1 MQAEKETV
9 IAVLKATALGP
20 MHDAALVSWYEQAP
34 DSVDEPTD
42 LTSIILAQHFSNFR
56 LWALE
61 DEARRDDVDDGY
73 IAGIKRQ
80 IDPWNQRRNDLMERI
95 DEVILGRFEDVD
107 LSKATLHSET
117 AGMIVDRLSILS
129 LKTRNMGV
137 YAARG
142 DDPSHKQECLDK
154 QARLKVQRADLLAC
168 LEILLDEFRQG
179 TRYFK
184 SYKQFKAYNDPRLN
198 PAVRKSP
205 TKTV

>member
-9 IAVLKATALGP
+9 LGVLKAAALGP
-20 MHDAALVSWYEQAP
+20 MHDAALESWYEQAP
-34 DSVDEPTD
+34 DSVNEPTD
-42 LTSIILAQHFSNFR
+42 LASMILAQHFSNFR

-61 DEARRDDVDDGY
+61 DEARREDVDDAY

-95 DEVILGRFEDVD
+95 DQVVLGIFKDVD
-107 LSKATLHSET
+107 ISKAEQHSET

-129 LKTRNMGV
+129 LKIRNMGV
-137 YAARG
+137 YAARE
-142 DDPSHKQECLDK
+142 DDPSLKQECLDK

-168 LEILLDEFRQG
+168 LEVLVDEFHQG
-179 TRYFK
+179 KRYFK

-198 PAVRKSP
+198 PAVRK
-205 TKTV
+205 